1 MRTSLL
7 AGVAAVALMPMAA
20 LAADMPLKAPILQF
34 DEVRRDYVYAG
45 FPTAERHNVTKVGDD
60 TVRLGINYMF
70 TPGR

>member
-20 LAADMPLKAPILQF
+20 LAADMP
-34 DEVRRDYVYAG
+34 DYVYAG
-45 FPTAERHNVTKVGDD
+45 IPTAERHNVTKVGDD